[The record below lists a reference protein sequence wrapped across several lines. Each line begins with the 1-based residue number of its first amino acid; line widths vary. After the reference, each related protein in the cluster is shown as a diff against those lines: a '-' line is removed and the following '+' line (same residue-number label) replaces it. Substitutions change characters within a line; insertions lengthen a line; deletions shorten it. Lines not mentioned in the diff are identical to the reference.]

1 MSMCIKRLEQRENS
15 NMTVKQAAKKRII
28 TYLIAVFALSTPF
41 YIANIVANS
50 NGDGQL
56 SALGDLAIL
65 GLMWM
70 PAVAALVTTLI
81 YQRNVRGLGWSPGKV
96 KYLALGY
103 LLPIVYAGIAYGIVW
118 VAGLGAYDGSA
129 AVEKGGLAFF
139 LANALTLGVLQAAL
153 LALGEEIGW
162 RGLLVPQMARITT
175 FNRMALITGLI
186 WGLWHVPLL
195 LFGDYNA
202 GTPWWYALLCF
213 TVLIVGMNFAFA
225 WLRLASGSI
234 WPAVLMQA
242 SHNLIIQGVFDE
254 LTANTGNTAFFTG
267 EFGLMLALLGIIV
280 AIVFARLP
288 LPSSGKLSSGVE
300 TTSVPAQAG

>member
-1 MSMCIKRLEQRENS
+1 
-15 NMTVKQAAKKRII
+15 MTEKQIAKKRVI
-28 TYLIAVFALSTPF
+28 TYLIAVFVLSTPF
-41 YIANIVANS
+41 YIANIAAGS
-50 NGDGQL
+50 
-56 SALGDLAIL
+56 SALGDLAVL

-81 YQRNVRGLGWSPGKV
+81 HQRNIRGMGWAPGKF

-118 VAGLGAYDGSA
+118 LTGLGAYDGTVA
-129 AVEKGGLAFF
+129 AAQGGLVGF

-175 FNRMALITGLI
+175 FSRMALITGLI

-195 LFGDYNA
+195 IFGDYNA

-234 WPAVLMQA
+234 WPVVLMHA

-254 LTANTGNTAFFTG
+254 LTADTGNTALFTG
-267 EFGLMLALLGIIV
+267 EFGLVLALLGIVV
-280 AIVFARLP
+280 AIIFARLP
-288 LPSSGKLSSGVE
+288 LPGRGQRGSRGEGPSA
-300 TTSVPAQAG
+300 PAQAG

>member
-1 MSMCIKRLEQRENS
+1 MTAEQD
-15 NMTVKQAAKKRII
+15 AKKRIR

-41 YIANIVANS
+41 YVVSIIANA
-50 NGDGQL
+50 NGDATASFG
-56 SALGDLAIL
+56 GDLAIL

-103 LLPIVYAGIAYGIVW
+103 LLPIVYAAVAYGFVW
-118 VAGLGAYDGSA
+118 VSGLGAYDGAS
-129 AVEKGGLAFF
+129 AVEKGGLAGF
-139 LANALTLGVLQAAL
+139 LISALTLGVLQSAL

-175 FNRMALITGLI
+175 VSRTALITGLI
-186 WGLWHVPLL
+186 WGLWHVPLI
-195 LFGDYNA
+195 LFGGYNA

-213 TVLIVGMNFAFA
+213 TVLIVGMNFAFT

-234 WPAVLMQA
+234 WPTVLMHA
-242 SHNLIIQGVFDE
+242 SHNLIIQGVFDK
-254 LTANTGNTAFFTG
+254 LTADTGSTAFFTG
-267 EFGLMLALLGIIV
+267 EFGLVLALLGIVV

-288 LPSSGKLSSGVE
+288 LPAGGQRGSVADKKPVSS
-300 TTSVPAQAG
+300 QAG

>member
-1 MSMCIKRLEQRENS
+1 
-15 NMTVKQAAKKRII
+15 MTEKQEAKKRVI

-41 YIANIVANS
+41 YIANIVLVSKQGSGSMFA
-50 NGDGQL
+50 DF
-56 SALGDLAIL
+56 AVL

-81 YQRNVRGLGWSPGKV
+81 HQRNIRGLGWAPGKF

-118 VAGLGAYDGSA
+118 VTGLGAYDGTA
-129 AVEKGGLAFF
+129 AEGGLAGF

-175 FNRMALITGLI
+175 FSRMALITGLI

-195 LFGDYNA
+195 IFGDYNA

-234 WPAVLMQA
+234 WPAVLMHA

-254 LTANTGNTAFFTG
+254 LTADTGNTAFFTG
-267 EFGLMLALLGIIV
+267 EFGLVLALLGIIV
-280 AIVFARLP
+280 AIVFALLP
-288 LPSSGKLSSGVE
+288 LPGSGQRGSRGE
-300 TTSVPAQAG
+300 EPSVPAQAG